1 MTTQNVKENLNSNEF
16 IKFSFSDFKTFKNKD
31 GEEKKDFTPP
41 QGWSNLTKSSLNQEH
56 NNIGILTGQKS
67 NITVI
72 DYDDKK
78 VFNEDNSKFK
88 FFENNY
94 YIVETKNGYHIYFN
108 YVNLDSALK
117 IGESKKID
125 LLNDG
130 RFVIAPPTKYYTL
143 DGILITYKLKKGGII
158 KDMPEDLFNYIN
170 DLINKKKGIIKPIE
184 EPKAENTGF
193 GIIQEENK
201 DLKYNISTEEYLPY
215 IDELLDCLSVSRA
228 DDRDIWIQ
236 IGMLLKKL
244 GCDAGVYHNFSS
256 KSSKYEQKNCDSTW
270 NSLKVGDRINIGT
283 LITYAK
289 TDDPIRL
296 KNIKKMIYE
305 KRNNKKVEKVKKDEK
320 KNDENIDEINEDIIF
335 CSDDD
340 DASTYIFNIL
350 KFKLKSYKGRLFY
363 LKDNIWIDDPERV
376 RPELLHYIKKS
387 KIYLK
392 NDKNKLIPYAQ
403 QITKAE
409 NILKSLINT
418 VIIENDDPDLYDK
431 FHKTTKGRVCF
442 KDGVLD
448 MEEKSE
454 NNKNNFHYWNDEAY
468 FNKKPIF
475 STIMINRNFG
485 DYFYNDKNKD
495 EYIQK
500 LKDDLFLNK
509 YGDDMN
515 VFFHFVSRALNGYSK
530 DKRWASYLGNRNCGK
545 GIEYDLIKNAFG
557 DYVKSF
563 DLGNLLYSRKTE
575 GLESMDCSKK
585 MYWLLDLEFV
595 RLAINQE
602 VPDDSSDLFLNAKIF
617 KKITG
622 GNDDIIA
629 KRNYDR
635 VDTHIK
641 IDTTFYIQG
650 NSELKIKQLDVNEER
665 LEFQSSIQ
673 YISKED
679 MEKFKLTKSENEL
692 KKYRIGNSK
701 IGETVLTDDYT
712 NAFIYLIYQSSKSDK
727 VPINRKEC
735 DEDENKGLFQ
745 CIETYYKITNDKNDF
760 LLIQDVYDRLGEN
773 GFTSKKKI
781 NNDLQVVNVFKIKAT
796 SAHKKGQISYNNKY
810 IFTGIKIKD
819 MNNIVK
825 EEEKTMN

>member
-108 YVNLDSALK
+108 YVNLDSTLK

-130 RFVIAPPTKYYTL
+130 RFVIAPPTRYYTL
-143 DGILITYKLKKGGII
+143 EGNLITYKLKKGGII
-158 KDMPEDLFNYIN
+158 KDMPEDLFNYIK
-170 DLINKKKGIIKPIE
+170 DLIDKKKGIIKPIE
-184 EPKAENTGF
+184 EPKTENTGF
-193 GIIQEENK
+193 GIVQEENK

-270 NSLKVGDRINIGT
+270 NSLKVGERINIGT

-289 TDDPIRL
+289 TDDPTRL

-305 KRNNKKVEKVKKDEK
+305 KRNNKKVEKVKKDDK
-320 KNDENIDEINEDIIF
+320 KEDENIDEDIIF

-454 NNKNNFHYWNDEAY
+454 NNKNNFHFWNDEEY

-495 EYIQK
+495 EYIKK
-500 LKDDLFLNK
+500 LKVDLFKNK
-509 YGDDMN
+509 YGDDMD

-679 MEKFKLTKSENEL
+679 MDKFKLTKSENEL
-692 KKYRIGNSK
+692 KKYRVGNSK
-701 IGETVLTDDYT
+701 IGETVLTDEYT
-712 NAFIYLIYQSSKSDK
+712 NAFIYLIYLSSKSEK
-727 VPINRKEC
+727 VPINKKEC
-735 DEDENKGLFQ
+735 DDDENKGLFQ

-796 SAHKKGQISYNNKY
+796 STHKKGEISYNNKY

>member
-1 MTTQNVKENLNSNEF
+1 MATQNVKENLNSNEF
-16 IKFSFSDFKTFKNKD
+16 IKFSFSDFTTFKNKN

-41 QGWSNLTKSSLNQEH
+41 KGWNNLTKSLINQEH
-56 NNIGILTGQKS
+56 VNIGILTGEINNLS
-67 NITVI
+67 VL

-78 VFNEDNSKFK
+78 VFIEDNLKFK

-108 YVNLDSALK
+108 YVNINTALK

-125 LLNDG
+125 FLNND
-130 RFVIAPPTKYYTL
+130 RFVIAPPTRYNTL
-143 DGILITYKLKKGGII
+143 NGDLITYKLRKGSIKKDMPQDLINYIQGLIDIKNGII
-158 KDMPEDLFNYIN
+158 KA
-170 DLINKKKGIIKPIE
+170 IE
-184 EPKAENTGF
+184 EPKNETVGF
-193 GIIQEENK
+193 GIIPVENK
-201 DLKYNISTEEYLPY
+201 PSKYNMSTEDYLPY
-215 IDELLDCLSVSRA
+215 MNELLDCLSSSRA
-228 DDRDIWIQ
+228 DDREQWIK

-244 GCDAGVYHNFSS
+244 GCDSGLYHNFSS

-270 NSLKVGDRINIGT
+270 NSLKADNSINIGT
-283 LITYAK
+283 LITFAK
-289 TDDPIRL
+289 TDDPSRL
-296 KNIKKMIYE
+296 NDIKKMIYE
-305 KRNNKKVEKVKKDEK
+305 KKNVKKVEKSEIKKNEVKDDEK
-320 KNDENIDEINEDIIF
+320 VDENNEDVIF

-350 KFKLKSYKGRLFY
+350 KFKLLSYKGRLFY

-409 NILKSLINT
+409 NILKCLINT
-418 VIIENDDPDLYDK
+418 VIIENDDPELYNK

-448 MEEKSE
+448 MEEKNE
-454 NNKNNFHYWNDEAY
+454 NIKNNFHFWNDVEY
-468 FNKKPIF
+468 FKKKPIF
-475 STIMINRNFG
+475 STVMINRSFG
-485 DYFYNDKNKD
+485 DYFYNETIEKKI
-495 EYIQK
+495 EYINK
-500 LKDDLFLNK
+500 LKDELFKNK
-509 YGDDMN
+509 YGDDMD
-515 VFFHFVSRALNGYSK
+515 VFFHYISRALNGYSK
-530 DKRWASYLGNRNCGK
+530 DKRWASYLGNRNSSK

-557 DYVKSF
+557 DYVKAF

-602 VPDDSSDLFLNAKIF
+602 VPDDSSDLYLNAKIF

-679 MEKFKLTKSENEL
+679 MDKFKLTKSENEL
-692 KKYRIGNSK
+692 KKYRIGDSK

-712 NAFIYLIYQSSKSDK
+712 NAFIYLIYLSSKSEK
-727 VPINRKEC
+727 VSINKKEC

-745 CIETYYKITNDKNDF
+745 CIETYYEITNNKTDY
-760 LLIQDVYDRLGEN
+760 LLIQDVYDKLGEN

-796 SAHKKGQISYNNKY
+796 SAHKNGLISYNNKF
-810 IFTGIKIKD
+810 IFTGIKIKEKKE
-819 MNNIVK
+819 MN
-825 EEEKTMN
+825 